1 MRFRRLDLVVGAV
14 AAALGGWT
22 ASLETHSPPAII
34 GGVLLGASLG
44 VLRGAP
50 MLGFA
55 FTIAGTTLC
64 GITGSV
70 PNGPML
76 LLLIASFGIGLYAG
90 RVAGIVAV
98 AALFVADLTHA
109 IGAEDWVPSVMFP
122 AVFWGAGRAMR
133 AHEVVARRLK
143 DRAAELAEEREAYA
157 QLSVRYERARIA
169 AELHDIV
176 AHAISVMVV
185 QASAGQRL
193 AAVDPELT
201 TQTFHTIADAA
212 RQAEDDMGRLVALL
226 SDAPSSAT
234 SRAPDLEL
242 VKELVTRAAG
252 SGLDVTLRLE
262 GVVDE
267 VPAATAEA
275 AYRVVQESLTNALR
289 YAAGAAVAVTLRGS
303 GDAIDV
309 EVRNVAAGNQP
320 DLYGAGTGNGLAG
333 LRERI
338 DACGGTL
345 DAGPTVDGGWRVAAR
360 IPRRAALG
368 VATAA

>member
-1 MRFRRLDLVVGAV
+1 MRPRRLDLAIGVL
-14 AAALGGWT
+14 AAIAGGWT
-22 ASLETHSPPAII
+22 ASLQSGGTLAIV

-44 VLRGAP
+44 ALRSVP

-55 FTIAGTTLC
+55 LAVAGTTLA
-64 GITGSV
+64 GIDGSIAD
-70 PNGPML
+70 GPMA

-90 RVAGIVAV
+90 RVAGVVAV
-98 AALFVADLTHA
+98 VALFAADLTHA
-109 IGAEDWVPSVMFP
+109 FSADDWVPTVMFP

-143 DRAAELAEEREAYA
+143 ERAAELAEEREAYA

-226 SDAPSSAT
+226 GDEADAAP
-234 SRAPDLEL
+234 APDLALVEEL
-242 VKELVTRAAG
+242 VSRAAG

-262 GVVDE
+262 GGVDE

-289 YAAGAAVAVTLRGS
+289 YAAGAAVAVTLRGAE
-303 GDAIDV
+303 DAIDV
-309 EVRNVAAGNQP
+309 EVRNGAAGSEP
-320 DLYGAGTGNGLAG
+320 ELRGAGTGNGLGG

-345 DAGPTVDGGWRVAAR
+345 DAGPTADGGWRVAAR
-360 IPRRAALG
+360 IPRRTAAL
-368 VATAA
+368 A

>member
-1 MRFRRLDLVVGAV
+1 MRIGRLDLAVGLA

-22 ASLETHSPPAII
+22 ASLQSGGVLEVA

-44 VLRGAP
+44 VLRGIP
-50 MLGFA
+50 MLGLGLA
-55 FTIAGTTLC
+55 VAGTTLA
-64 GITGSV
+64 GIDGSI
-70 PNGPML
+70 GDGAMA

-90 RVAGIVAV
+90 RVAGVVAMV
-98 AALFVADLTHA
+98 VLFVADLTHA
-109 IGAEDWVPSVMFP
+109 FSAADWVPTVMFP
-122 AVFWGAGRAMR
+122 VVFWGAGRAMR
-133 AHEVVARRLK
+133 AHEVVARRL
-143 DRAAELAEEREAYA
+143 RERVAELAEEREAYA

-193 AAVDPELT
+193 AAVDPQLT

-226 SDAPSSAT
+226 GDEPDAGP
-234 SRAPDLEL
+234 APDLALVREL
-242 VKELVTRAAG
+242 VASAAG

-262 GVVDE
+262 GSLDE
-267 VPAATAEA
+267 VPAAISEA

-289 YAAGAAVAVTLRGS
+289 YAAGAPVAVTLRG
-303 GDAIDV
+303 DDEAIGI
-309 EVRNVAAGNQP
+309 EVRNGAAGSEP
-320 DLYGAGTGNGLAG
+320 ELRGAGTGNGLAG

-338 DACGGTL
+338 DACGGSI
-345 DAGPTVDGGWRVAAR
+345 DAGPLPGGGWRVAAR
-360 IPRRAALG
+360 IPRRAA
-368 VATAA
+368 VPMA